1 MGMLKRLVVPGV
13 LALAVGCAPALKP
26 PTLQVTGVQKERISL
41 GGASLRVSFEIRN
54 PNPDDVLVERF
65 EYELAVNGHRLGRG
79 YQADPIP
86 LRGFDHQ
93 RVVTELDINLLSLP
107 GAIKSVL
114 DDDRAHAEVRGDF
127 YVRQRGGDLKKLGFQ
142 SSAEVDLD
150 RRDRDDH
157 H

>member
-1 MGMLKRLVVPGV
+1 MDMLNKRLAILGV
-13 LALAVGCAPALKP
+13 LALAGCGPALKP

-41 GGASLRVSFEIRN
+41 GGASLRVAFEIRN
-54 PNPDDVLVERF
+54 PNPDDVVVERF
-65 EYELAVNGHRLGRG
+65 EYELSVNGHRLGRG

-93 RVVTELDINLLSLP
+93 RVVSELDINLLSLP

-114 DDDRAHAEVRGDF
+114 NDDRAHAEVRGDF
-127 YVRQRGGDLKKLGFQ
+127 YLRQGGGLKKLGFQ